1 MSTLPGMAQDER
13 GAGAGHRG
21 GAPRHGSG
29 AVSIRGLRKEFDGVT
44 AVDGIDVEIG
54 TGGVLHAAR
63 AVGLRQDDDAADARG
78 VRAADGRPDP
88 ARRGRRGTDPARTSG
103 PSTRSSRATRSSRT
117 STCRKNVEYGLR
129 WRKDV
134 DSRTRAERVARALEL
149 VRLTEYAERRPH
161 QMSGGQQQ
169 RVALARALVLEPS
182 VLLLDE
188 PLGALD
194 AKLRHS
200 LRAELTSLQR
210 DVGIT
215 FVFVTHDQEE
225 ALEMSDRLAVMDGGR
240 IAQLGTPREVYQEP
254 RSEFV
259 ADFLGVANLMDV
271 ECLAGQRRDALGAVR
286 ELHPRG
292 PGPDGCAAGPGRAVI
307 RPECVE
313 VGEHGLDGG
322 NRVPG
327 MVDRAVFLGSTTQV
341 SVRLPHGAVVQSLV
355 TNASAHEQAH
365 HRWAGCLG
373 APAPRGAARPLDVVD
388 AEPRPAEVAAE
399 VERRVSRGRPGP
411 RGPTASRVE
420 RRNPTYARTS
430 ARNDATSSSVASALR
445 AGVGELRTAL

>member
-1 MSTLPGMAQDER
+1 MSTLRRMAQDDP
-13 GAGAGHRG
+13 GAGTGLRG
-21 GAPRHGSG
+21 GAPRQGSG
-29 AVSIRGLRKEFDGVT
+29 AISIRGLRKEFDGVT
-44 AVDGIDVEIG
+44 AVDGVDLEIG
-54 TGGVLHAAR
+54 SGEFFTL
-63 AVGLRQDDDAADARG
+63 L
-78 VRAADGRPDP
+78 
-88 ARRGRRGTDPARTSG
+88 G
-103 PSTRSSRATRSSRT
+103 PSGCGKTTTLRMLGGFEQPTAGQILLDGVDVAQTPAHKRPVNTVFQSYALFPHLDV
-117 STCRKNVEYGLR
+117 RKNVEYGLR

-134 DSRTRAERVARALEL
+134 DGKTRAARVARALEL
-149 VRLTEYAERRPH
+149 VRLTEYAGRRPH
-161 QMSGGQQQ
+161 QLSGGQQQ

-200 LRAELTSLQR
+200 LRAELTTLQR

-240 IAQLGTPREVYQEP
+240 IAQLGTPREVYREP

-271 ECLAGQRRDALGAVR
+271 ECLPGSGTTRQVR
-286 ELHPRG
+286 FGDFTLEAQV
-292 PGPDGCAAGPGRAVI
+292 PDGCAAGQGRAVI

-313 VGEHGLDGG
+313 VSERGLDGS
-322 NRVPG
+322 NHVPG

-355 TNASAHEQAH
+355 TNASVQNSFSSGQAVSVH
-365 HRWAGCLG
+365 LPPEALRVLSTSSN
-373 APAPRGAARPLDVVD
+373 APAEL
-388 AEPRPAEVAAE
+388 PAEV
-399 VERRVSRGRPGP
+399 
-411 RGPTASRVE
+411 
-420 RRNPTYARTS
+420 
-430 ARNDATSSSVASALR
+430 
-445 AGVGELRTAL
+445 

>member
-1 MSTLPGMAQDER
+1 MP
-13 GAGAGHRG
+13 AGTASRKGG
-21 GAPRHGSG
+21 GAI
-29 AVSIRGLRKEFDGVT
+29 SIVGLRKEFEGVT
-44 AVDGIDVEIG
+44 AVDGIDLEIQAG
-54 TGGVLHAAR
+54 EFFTLLGPSGCGKTTTLRMLGGFEQPTAGQIL
-63 AVGLRQDDDAADARG
+63 LD
-78 VRAADGRPDP
+78 
-88 ARRGRRGTDPARTSG
+88 GTDVAQTPAHKRPVNTVFQSYALF
-103 PSTRSSRATRSSRT
+103 PHLDV
-117 STCRKNVEYGLR
+117 RKNVEYGLR

-134 DSRTRAERVARALEL
+134 DSKSRAARVARALEL
-149 VRLTEYAERRPH
+149 VRLSEYAERRPH

-200 LRAELTSLQR
+200 LRAELTSLQQE
-210 DVGIT
+210 VGIT

-240 IAQLGTPREVYQEP
+240 IAQLGTPQEVYREP

-271 ECLAGQRRDALGAVR
+271 ECLSGSGGTRTVQFGDFTLEAQAPDDC
-286 ELHPRG
+286 G
-292 PGPDGCAAGPGRAVI
+292 PGPGRAVI

-313 VGEHGLDGG
+313 VGEPGLDGA

-341 SVRLPHGAVVQSLV
+341 RVRLPHGAVVQSLV
-355 TNASAHEQAH
+355 TNTSAPGGLESGQAVSVH
-365 HRWAGCLG
+365 L
-373 APAPRGAARPLDVVD
+373 
-388 AEPRPAEVAAE
+388 PAEAL
-399 VERRVSRGRPGP
+399 RVL
-411 RGPTASRVE
+411 
-420 RRNPTYARTS
+420 
-430 ARNDATSSSVASALR
+430 SSSHTTPA
-445 AGVGELRTAL
+445 AGTPTDVPAQV